1 MRIEMSKTKTYAE
14 KQRDKRIQKQV
25 EKLGG
30 AKAKPK
36 PMSLKDAAKRQYLK
50 ARLTTSASALLP
62 KAGFKP
68 ATPSQL
74 LNGFMK
80 GYRGLYNEAVPK
92 ELRDRIKL
100 EMKDKKVVKDKD
112 KKKKGS

>member
-1 MRIEMSKTKTYAE
+1 MAKTYEE
-14 KQRDKRIQKQV
+14 KQRDSRIQKQT

-30 AKAKPK
+30 PKKTPK
-36 PMSLKDAAKRQYLK
+36 PMSLKKAAARQYTK
-50 ARLTTSASALLP
+50 AKLTTGASALLS

-80 GYRGLYNEAVPK
+80 GYMGLYKEAVPK
-92 ELRDRIKL
+92 ELRDRIKF
-100 EMKDKKVVKDKD
+100 EMKGKKVPKE
-112 KKKKGS
+112 KKKG